1 MKTTKTYDLLV
12 IGSGPGGYTGAIR
25 ASQLGLKTAVV
36 EKHKNLGGVCLNVGC
51 IPSKALLDSSEHY
64 HFAKQEMA
72 LHGIKA
78 GSVSLDLK
86 TFLQRKNKIV
96 QELTGGIQYLFK
108 KNKIDRYEGTGSFIS
123 PHQIQVQKPS
133 ETKVIEAKHIMLATG
148 SQPKDLPTLTFDDD
162 KIISSTS
169 ALNFHRVPKK
179 LLVAGGGYIGLE
191 MASVWSRLGSD
202 VTVLEYS
209 PRICPS
215 MDQEMSRALLKILR
229 KQKIKIL
236 LNCVVQKARKT
247 KSGVELFYKDEAGKE
262 GSLTGDY
269 VLLALGRKANTQG
282 LNLEKVGIQT
292 DAQGFVSVDQQW
304 KVLCQG
310 GVANQQTRAL
320 PHSNDSPS
328 VPSLEPLNHSSPV
341 QCQHKGHIFAIG
353 DLIGGAMLAHKAEE
367 EGVAVAEIIAG
378 QAGHVNYNTLPS
390 VIYTWPEVASVG
402 QTEEQLTKEGVA
414 YQTGRFPFTAN
425 GRAKALGCVEGFVK
439 ILADTKTDQILGA
452 HIIGPRASDMLAEA
466 IVAMEMGA
474 SSEDLARSFHAH
486 PTLSEAMREAA
497 LNVQKRAR
505 QI

>member
-1 MKTTKTYDLLV
+1 ML
-12 IGSGPGGYTGAIR
+12 S
-25 ASQLGLKTAVV
+25 
-36 EKHKNLGGVCLNVGC
+36 
-51 IPSKALLDSSEHY
+51 
-64 HFAKQEMA
+64 
-72 LHGIKA
+72 
-78 GSVSLDLK
+78 
-86 TFLQRKNKIV
+86 
-96 QELTGGIQYLFK
+96 
-108 KNKIDRYEGTGSFIS
+108 TGSR
-123 PHQIQVQKPS
+123 
-133 ETKVIEAKHIMLATG
+133 
-148 SQPKDLPTLTFDDD
+148 PKDLPNLAFDDD

-169 ALNFHRVPKK
+169 ALNFHKVPKK

-191 MASVWSRLGSD
+191 MASVWSRLGSE

-215 MDQEMSRALLKILR
+215 MDQEMSQALLKILR

-236 LNCVVQKARKT
+236 LKSAVQKARKT
-247 KSGVELFYKDEAGKE
+247 KSGVELFYKDESGKE
-262 GSLTGDY
+262 HSLTGDY

-282 LNLEKVGIQT
+282 LNLEKAGIQT
-292 DAQGFVSVDQQW
+292 DAQGFVCVDQQW
-304 KVLCQG
+304 KV
-310 GVANQQTRAL
+310 
-320 PHSNDSPS
+320 
-328 VPSLEPLNHSSPV
+328 
-341 QCQHKGHIFAIG
+341 QCLDNGHIFAIG

-402 QTEEQLTKEGVA
+402 QTEEQLKEKGVS
-414 YQTGRFPFTAN
+414 YQAGRFPFTAN

-439 ILADTKTDQILGA
+439 ILANKETDRILGA

-474 SSEDLARSFHAH
+474 SSEDIARSFHAH
-486 PTLSEAMREAA
+486 PTLSEVMREAA